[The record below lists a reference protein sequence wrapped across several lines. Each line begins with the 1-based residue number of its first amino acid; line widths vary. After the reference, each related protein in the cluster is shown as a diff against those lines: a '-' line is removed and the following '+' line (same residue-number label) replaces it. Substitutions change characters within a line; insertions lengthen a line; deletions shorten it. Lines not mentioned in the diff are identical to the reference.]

1 MRLLRAENLCVGLV
15 RALLLVLVF
24 VALQS
29 ASGDELYLKDGRVL
43 YGKVKLKGDKFRIEL
58 DSGQVK
64 EFRRSYVQMW
74 VKGKG
79 LNADE
84 RKRRQ
89 LEREKA
95 EQRKKRAA
103 QSGKPSGRAVAA
115 KKTAPAV
122 SKKRPGWIQE
132 LIDQPFYT
140 KALIVGLAV
149 IAAVLILRKT
159 C

>member
-1 MRLLRAENLCVGLV
+1 MRLLRAENSCASLV
-15 RALLLVLVF
+15 RALLLALVF

-29 ASGDELYLKDGRVL
+29 ASGDELYLKDGSVL
-43 YGKVKLKGDKFRIEL
+43 YGKVKVKGDKFRIEL

-103 QSGKPSGRAVAA
+103 RSGKRPGRKAA
-115 KKTAPAV
+115 PGKTAPAV
-122 SKKRPGWIQE
+122 SEKTPAWIQKM
-132 LIDQPFYT
+132 IDQPFYT
-140 KALIVGLAV
+140 KAVIVALA
-149 IAAVLILRKT
+149 IMAAVLILRKT